1 MPNGIATLF
10 ENASPQDLDDVY
22 LQYSERFLSDADK
35 ARIQEID
42 DETKSLEL
50 RANILCDKDP
60 FSPPK
65 NSLDMSLRLVDPQK
79 VLRSFKQ
86 GYNEYK
92 LITQQEKSSLEPAR
106 LYKLGLFKESTTED
120 LKQFHG
126 IHNDL
131 NYLKSEEDF
140 EKLLNRLSRTNV
152 IKALNVEKTAIFKA
166 KSNKTPASQQAA
178 LKQVLSRVQKIIKKY
193 GECDL
198 FKSDKDHQTLKH
210 CGAVYDIGDDAHSW
224 GTNLSWALGHIR
236 QGNKFIVC
244 ADILANQY
252 RGAYQDTPCAF
263 ARELCVAL
271 KAGYTLHVNSSHE
284 VTLSPNGLTSEY
296 LQKLDSTGEL
306 GDEVNPTFEEVNL
319 IFTALSQKFSCK
331 PPFKYKFDSQL
342 QLNTAMH
349 TDDMLSS
356 TATLAQRSLS
366 AEMAALDTRK
376 PEDFGEHPANK
387 KQKVEKVN
395 VVDTTEKSTPPSSP
409 SRGPSPPRPSSLG
422 IR

>member
-10 ENASPQDLDDVY
+10 ENASPQDLKDVY

-35 ARIQEID
+35 ARIQQID

-65 NSLDMSLRLVDPQK
+65 NSLDMSLKLVDPQK

-120 LKQFHG
+120 LKQFHD

-131 NYLKSEEDF
+131 NYLKNEEDF
-140 EKLLNRLSRTNV
+140 AKLLNRLSRTNV
-152 IKALNVEKTAIFKA
+152 IKALNVEKTAILKA
-166 KSNKTPASQQAA
+166 NSNKTPVSQQAA

-193 GECDL
+193 GERDL
-198 FKSDKDHQTLKH
+198 FKSDKDHQTLKL

-263 ARELCVAL
+263 ARELCIAL
-271 KAGYTLHVNSSHE
+271 KAGYTLHVN
-284 VTLSPNGLTSEY
+284 TLDNITLHPEGLAEEY
-296 LQKLDSTGEL
+296 LKQLDSTGEL
-306 GDEVNPTFEEVNL
+306 GEGVNPSFEAIDL
-319 IFTALSQKFSCK
+319 IF
-331 PPFKYKFDSQL
+331 
-342 QLNTAMH
+342 
-349 TDDMLSS
+349 
-356 TATLAQRSLS
+356 
-366 AEMAALDTRK
+366 AALKNKFQSGQQFTYKYNAPQASLASNSDRL
-376 PEDFGEHPANK
+376 GEA
-387 KQKVEKVN
+387 
-395 VVDTTEKSTPPSSP
+395 TEKQEEQQNSGTTTSTSANFVRTESNK
-409 SRGPSPPRPSSLG
+409 RRRLG
-422 IR
+422 M